1 MLSVL
6 LKKLLIHVMLCA
18 IRYHYSMGGFH
29 IFKLYKGYQIAQNIT
44 YDLLVTIFVSLK
56 WVQRWF
62 MLQDLMTQNYNEI
75 FLHVYCSLFNAISVS
90 CIHKK
95 MGISQVSNI
104 NNLLS
109 HFVTQGW
116 KVCKTLILTEKTLW
130 CKIIV

>member
-90 CIHKK
+90 CIHKE

-109 HFVTQGW
+109 HFVTQCW
-116 KVCKTLILTEKTLW
+116 KVCKTLILTEKMLW